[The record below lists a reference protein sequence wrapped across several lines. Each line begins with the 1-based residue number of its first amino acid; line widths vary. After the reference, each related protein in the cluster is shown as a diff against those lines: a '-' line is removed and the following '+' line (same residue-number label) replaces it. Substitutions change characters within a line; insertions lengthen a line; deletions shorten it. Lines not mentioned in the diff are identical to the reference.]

1 MLPNVN
7 KLRICALLLGLVFL
21 AAQFHFCADL
31 TSANGTS
38 HFCPFCATAGAAVAT
53 SVPSIS
59 LAPANAPVELTPAQ
73 VLASAEVWFSIVP
86 RAPPSL

>member
-1 MLPNVN
+1 MLRNTG

-31 TSANGTS
+31 TSGTGTS
-38 HFCPFCATAGAAVAT
+38 HFCPFCATAGAVIAT
-53 SVPSIS
+53 NAPAIG
-59 LAPANAPVELTPAQ
+59 LAPANAPVELIPPQ
-73 VLASAEVWFSIVP
+73 VLASADVCFSIAP

>member
-1 MLPNVN
+1 MLRNTS

-31 TSANGTS
+31 TSASGAS
-38 HFCPFCATAGAAVAT
+38 HFCPYCATAGVAIAASA
-53 SVPSIS
+53 PSIG
-59 LAPANAPVELTPAQ
+59 LAPANAPIELAPAQ
-73 VLASAEVWFSIVP
+73 VLASVDVWFSIAP